1 MDAVLDFNPRAGL
14 SSILGVEHPLKRV
27 HARGRNRFAILLHRR
42 WVYMKKSFFVCF
54 LVFGSMVC
62 SRALTN
68 KVLIIG
74 IDGTMVSALAVAR
87 TPNLNALTSNGCYS
101 VRAVTHPVTHSA
113 ACWSSMFTG
122 VWGDK
127 HLVNDPNNSF
137 TGNNFAAYPS
147 FFKRLEQAD
156 SNFNT
161 VCLARWAPL
170 LTVVPDADVKTAY
183 NTDADITAETCRRLT
198 NTNPD
203 VLYMIL
209 LDVDSA
215 GHSYGWGPTVTNYV
229 HAIEV
234 ADGQVGQIMAALH
247 SRPSYTNE
255 NWLVIALTDH
265 GQHDNPDLEKSQIT
279 WHIISGPSAARGVM
293 WPSPSIVDICT
304 TVLTH
309 MGVPINPAWNLD
321 GRLEGYPLRPTTYGT
336 NLIFNGDAEA
346 NSGTTTYVTNRG
358 IGWWFDIST
367 ASIGI
372 YGTNPTFP
380 STGSPGPT
388 DRGSN
393 LFFGG
398 TNSSFIT
405 QRIDISEL
413 AADIDGAGVDYT
425 LSGWFGGAGTEQE
438 VASLSATFLDGLGV
452 GLGTNLVGSVTAV
465 ERSGVTGLWPR
476 TALGTL
482 PPGTRLVEF
491 ALTNRLVSGFN
502 EAMADNLSFVLTA
515 PVDPPVRIETI
526 ARETETWRVSF
537 AGLGQR
543 VYTLQRSTDGSAWTD
558 VVSQTTTAEGAVS
571 LADTNPPAARAF
583 YRVGA
588 HR

>member
-1 MDAVLDFNPRAGL
+1 M
-14 SSILGVEHPLKRV
+14 
-27 HARGRNRFAILLHRR
+27 LLRRR
-42 WVYMKKSFFVCF
+42 WVHMKKLFFGCF
-54 LVFGSMVC
+54 LVFGSMFC
-62 SRALTN
+62 AHALTN

-137 TGNNFAAYPS
+137 TGNNFANYPS
-147 FFKRLEQAD
+147 FFKRLEQAN
-156 SNFNT
+156 SNLNT

-183 NTDADITAETCRRLT
+183 GSDAEITAETCRRLT

-215 GHSYGWGPTVTNYV
+215 GHTYGWGPSVTNYV

-234 ADGQVGQIMAALH
+234 ADGQVGQIMAALQK
-247 SRPSYTNE
+247 RPTYTNE

-265 GQHDNPDLEKSQIT
+265 GQHDNPDLEKSRIT
-279 WHIISGPSAARGVM
+279 WHIINGPSAARGVM
-293 WPSPSIVDICT
+293 WPSPSIVDICA

-309 MGVPINPAWNLD
+309 MGVPIDPAWNLD
-321 GRLEGYPLRPTTYGT
+321 GRLEGFPLRPATYGA
-336 NLIFNGDAEA
+336 NLMFNGDAEA
-346 NSGTTTYVTNRG
+346 NSGTSTYATNRG
-358 IGWWFDIST
+358 IAWWFDVSP

-372 YGTNPTFP
+372 YGSNPSFP
-380 STGSPGPT
+380 SASSPGPT
-388 DRGSN
+388 ERGSN
-393 LFFGG
+393 FFFGG

-413 AADIDGAGVDYT
+413 STDIDGAGVDYT
-425 LSGWFGGAGTEQE
+425 LSGWFGGSGTEPE
-438 VASLSATFLDGLGV
+438 VASLSATFLNAGGV
-452 GLGTNLVGSVTAV
+452 ALGTNVVGSVTAAD
-465 ERSGVTGLWPR
+465 RGGITGLMPR
-476 TALGTL
+476 AVLSTL
-482 PPGTRLVEF
+482 PPGTRFVEF
-491 ALTNRLVSGFN
+491 TLTNQLVSGFS
-502 EAMADNLSFVLTA
+502 EAMADNLSFVLTSKA
-515 PVDPPVRIETI
+515 DPPVQIETFT
-526 ARETETWRVSF
+526 RETEGWRIGF

-543 VYTLQRSTDGSAWTD
+543 VYTLQRSEDGLNWTD
-558 VVSQTTTAEGAVS
+558 LVSQTTTTEGPLTLS
-571 LADTNPPAARAF
+571 DTNPPASRSF
-583 YRVGA
+583 YRVA
-588 HR
+588 SHR